1 MWGQFVHCQLPPP
14 PVTKQEPL
22 LFLIWRDD
30 EDDGGGN
37 DCNGDDNSND
47 NEDDGDNDNG
57 EEGCKNYLFILMQQ
71 IQRTAMKAPRK
82 TRQAMVRTATFE
94 SQASPS

>member
-1 MWGQFVHCQLPPP
+1 MWGQFVHCQLPLP

-30 EDDGGGN
+30 EDESGGD

-47 NEDDGDNDNG
+47 NEDDDDNDDG
-57 EEGCKNYLFILMQQ
+57 EVGSKNYLFILMQQ

-82 TRQAMVRTATFE
+82 TRQAIVRTATCE

>member
-30 EDDGGGN
+30 EDESGGD
-37 DCNGDDNSND
+37 DCNGDDNGND
-47 NEDDGDNDNG
+47 DDDDGG
-57 EEGCKNYLFILMQQ
+57 EVGCKNYLFILMQQ

-82 TRQAMVRTATFE
+82 TRQAIVRTATCE

>member
-30 EDDGGGN
+30 EDDGGGD
-37 DCNGDDNSND
+37 DCNGDDNGND
-47 NEDDGDNDNG
+47 DDDDDGGG
-57 EEGCKNYLFILMQQ
+57 EVGCKNYLFILMQQ

-82 TRQAMVRTATFE
+82 TRQAMVRTATCE

>member
-30 EDDGGGN
+30 EDESGGD
-37 DCNGDDNSND
+37 DCNGDDNGND
-47 NEDDGDNDNG
+47 DDDYDGGG
-57 EEGCKNYLFILMQQ
+57 EVGCKNYLFILMQQ

-82 TRQAMVRTATFE
+82 TRQAIVRTATCE